1 MILKTLT
8 IVNFKNI
15 AMSSIEWSEKMNC
28 IVGQNGVGKTNIL
41 DAIYYLS
48 FCRSISNPI
57 DSQLIRHEQPY
68 FMIEGRYNTDEGEL
82 EVVTCAL
89 KRGVKKKVKRND
101 KAYGKIADHIGL
113 VPIVF
118 VSPSDT
124 SLIDGGSEDRRR
136 FMDMVISQ
144 YNRKYLDA
152 LVRYG
157 KALQQRNTLLKAEE
171 EPDGAL
177 MDILEM
183 QMAEEGEV
191 IYEARKDFVE
201 RLMPVFR
208 HYQHIIASEK
218 DKVGLTYT
226 SHCQRGPLLEVIRR
240 DRAKDRVIGYSL
252 HGIHKDDLDF
262 TIDGRP
268 LKKEGSQGQNKTF
281 VIALKLAQFDFL
293 KRTASMTTPILLL
306 DDIFDK
312 LDSERVARIVDIVL
326 GDDFGQTFITD
337 TDRSHLERIL
347 KSYSYDYRIFSVAA
361 GEVKMIAEQY
371 KAEQNLTESRKEKME

>member
-191 IYEARKDFVE
+191 IYEAW
-201 RLMPVFR
+201 
-208 HYQHIIASEK
+208 
-218 DKVGLTYT
+218 
-226 SHCQRGPLLEVIRR
+226 R
-240 DRAKDRVIGYSL
+240 D
-252 HGIHKDDLDF
+252 
-262 TIDGRP
+262 
-268 LKKEGSQGQNKTF
+268 
-281 VIALKLAQFDFL
+281 
-293 KRTASMTTPILLL
+293 
-306 DDIFDK
+306 
-312 LDSERVARIVDIVL
+312 
-326 GDDFGQTFITD
+326 
-337 TDRSHLERIL
+337 
-347 KSYSYDYRIFSVAA
+347 
-361 GEVKMIAEQY
+361 
-371 KAEQNLTESRKEKME
+371 